1 MISLASAPRRS
12 HQVPRP
18 PRKKPRPLVKEEHF
32 ALDDF
37 NDHDDLL
44 GLPISRGVQKV
55 WRRDRIQQPDPKSE
69 PQKRIH
75 NHVIDLSLT
84 SDDDDDENDDG
95 GEKSPTP
102 PPTAKLVTIKQEQS
116 DDDEEESDEEEDGAI
131 VEEEEDEDDA
141 WLLGGGGGGGGA
153 SSSKPHH
160 QQAPPSPPSQQAQQV
175 LMMPW
180 WDADLA
186 GKGLRAGTLPPM
198 TLPKPQD
205 KRALNRR
212 RFGFTSA
219 QVEEDPDLAI
229 LCSQLESILSFFSSD
244 INPERKGGCKQPV
257 TLVKMAQVVRHFMGW
272 LVEWTKHTTTGSRH
286 TTHNLR
292 MELLLNPTYLGEWMQ
307 HIIHTRG
314 CSLATVLGYICSL
327 CQVFQALKAI
337 LYGPAT
343 ACTAQTTCRN
353 LSPFHHQLRDDTP
366 LFEKLLSSLQHIK
379 RQVSAKVSCNRA
391 AKQTYNTRTLL
402 QLMAQNDREQLAKI
416 PSPLKYG
423 LFMEYATKLAEAWL
437 RVFCL
442 ISDDTWTML
451 KGVSPFD
458 VLDEAHHHIQARAL
472 FLVCRHIMASW
483 WRVVQGGVDLP
494 PLRPSMVRKLKR
506 PDHQQCTHPHCQVQG
521 CKGNLVVLPPPG
533 ADGMLMGFTI
543 SHYKSQGNTSMRNQM
558 GAAHLP
564 LPANSLAEQLTMAL
578 LDKVLPHLD
587 SLGCSR
593 SSAAAP
599 PPSHHHHQGG
609 AAAAASTEEEEEEE
623 EEAPHLLHHN
633 TNPPAHHFMLL
644 DCWAPNQLPP
654 SGKDTWELAGS
665 SPAPPLK
672 RLTSCTYPIRWKE
685 VVAGCHSLLP
695 HVTDTLNPLL
705 SLTVK
710 ECPFLPG
717 AFTPSETRHSFAT
730 AIVEYRMSLAS
741 QLKGEEADVL
751 SQINIISARANG
763 HTPKTLEA
771 FYDRYHAGSGG

>member
-1 MISLASAPRRS
+1 
-12 HQVPRP
+12 
-18 PRKKPRPLVKEEHF
+18 
-32 ALDDF
+32 
-37 NDHDDLL
+37 
-44 GLPISRGVQKV
+44 
-55 WRRDRIQQPDPKSE
+55 
-69 PQKRIH
+69 
-75 NHVIDLSLT
+75 
-84 SDDDDDENDDG
+84 
-95 GEKSPTP
+95 
-102 PPTAKLVTIKQEQS
+102 
-116 DDDEEESDEEEDGAI
+116 
-131 VEEEEDEDDA
+131 
-141 WLLGGGGGGGGA
+141 
-153 SSSKPHH
+153 
-160 QQAPPSPPSQQAQQV
+160 
-175 LMMPW
+175 MMPW

-665 SPAPPLK
+665 SPAPPPS
-672 RLTSCTYPIRWKE
+672 RGSPPALTPSGGRRWWLAATPSFHMSLTPSTHCSPSLSKS
-685 VVAGCHSLLP
+685 APSSLGPSLLQRP
-695 HVTDTLNPLL
+695 GTALPLPLWSTGCPWLHSSRGRRLMCSPKSTSSVQGPMATLQRPWRPSMTGTMLAQGGEGGEF
-705 SLTVK
+705 K
-710 ECPFLPG
+710 PG
-717 AFTPSETRHSFAT
+717 RP
-730 AIVEYRMSLAS
+730 
-741 QLKGEEADVL
+741 KGEKRK
-751 SQINIISARANG
+751 RAFS
-763 HTPKTLEA
+763 HTHMCGA
-771 FYDRYHAGSGG
+771 YAGTCS